1 MALGDMIAFA
11 PVAALALAAAP
22 SDAQEMVPTRG
33 KPASI
38 VATADG
44 RYAFVSETKVDATAP
59 AGGLTP
65 AADEDLAAGIEVFEI
80 GGNGVW
86 RSIGFVALGNAGAY
100 GLRLLPNE
108 KVLAVGAGDRGVMF
122 LRVADLIRGEGAPVV
137 VPQGRHAGVFDI
149 AATPDGRYVF
159 SANEYGRVRGERGN
173 VGVTATGIDADG
185 NVHDPRL
192 IGRIPLGDVV
202 PSLTITRDGKRLLVA
217 SEVTRKRT
225 LSTLLGRANP
235 RLFKRDCVQKA
246 GAKPRIGGFIA
257 VVDVDAAIA
266 NPSRDAVVRRIA
278 SGCSPVRIEESH
290 DGHRIFVTARGDDR
304 IVLFDANQLYA
315 GREEAFVDA
324 VPSGGPAPVGIRIS
338 GDDRRLVVANSN
350 RFAGDKGSVATLDPR
365 TGALVGKEGGGLF
378 PRNIADLGRHG
389 LWVTN
394 FGSKTLQRVAP
405 GPAE

>member
-1 MALGDMIAFA
+1 MALADMIAFA
-11 PVAALALAAAP
+11 TVAALALAAAP
-22 SDAQEMVPTRG
+22 SDAQDVVPTRG

-44 RYAFVSETKVDATAP
+44 RYAFVSETKVDAAAP
-59 AGGLTP
+59 AGELTP

-86 RSIGFVALGNAGAY
+86 RLIGFVGLGNAGAY

-192 IGRIPLGDVV
+192 VILDEPTAGLDL
-202 PSLTITRDGKRLLVA
+202 PSRESLLATLARLHRRSAAAGLAPAMITVTHHLEELLPDTSNVLLLSRRGTVVA
-217 SEVTRKRT
+217 SGPPAAVLTDEH
-225 LSTLLGRANP
+225 LSAAYSVPIHVACHHGRYAAHVNPAVWDDLLTP
-235 RLFKRDCVQKA
+235 
-246 GAKPRIGGFIA
+246 
-257 VVDVDAAIA
+257 
-266 NPSRDAVVRRIA
+266 
-278 SGCSPVRIEESH
+278 
-290 DGHRIFVTARGDDR
+290 
-304 IVLFDANQLYA
+304 
-315 GREEAFVDA
+315 
-324 VPSGGPAPVGIRIS
+324 
-338 GDDRRLVVANSN
+338 
-350 RFAGDKGSVATLDPR
+350 
-365 TGALVGKEGGGLF
+365 
-378 PRNIADLGRHG
+378 
-389 LWVTN
+389 
-394 FGSKTLQRVAP
+394 
-405 GPAE
+405 